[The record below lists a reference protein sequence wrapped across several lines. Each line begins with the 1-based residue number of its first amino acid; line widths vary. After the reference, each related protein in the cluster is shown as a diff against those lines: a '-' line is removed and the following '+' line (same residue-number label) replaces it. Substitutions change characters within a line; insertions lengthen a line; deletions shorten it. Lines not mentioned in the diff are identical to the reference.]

1 MRLTKKV
8 PYKIKTLIPVLGLAG
23 ASILSGCKD
32 KNEPQIVQPH
42 DVVYEFGLDNFSAF
56 QPYYYFMLTLDSAEV
71 KNVILQSDEKSWQH
85 TNTYELLQAINT
97 NILDYTS
104 PENIHKVKG
113 RGALHD
119 VYITNVDDSI
129 KLANMGFTFK
139 DAVRK
144 PNYSLWKT
152 NQAQR

>member
-1 MRLTKKV
+1 MN
-8 PYKIKTLIPVLGLAG
+8 G
-23 ASILSGCKD
+23 S
-32 KNEPQIVQPH
+32 
-42 DVVYEFGLDNFSAF
+42 FS
-56 QPYYYFMLTLDSAEV
+56 L
-71 KNVILQSDEKSWQH
+71 SDEQGNADDGSKGRARIQPNRHKWQH

-119 VYITNVDDSI
+119 VYITNIDDSI
-129 KLANMGFTFK
+129 KIANMGFTFK